1 MTGGLA
7 FEAMNHAGHIKKNL
21 IVIFNDN
28 DMSIDP
34 NVGALSKTFN
44 LIQGSKTYNQIK
56 KKIKEQEKKNL
67 LKKSLIFAL
76 KRINISFMEFL
87 SPSLWFEKLGYLNIL
102 VL

>member
-1 MTGGLA
+1 MAIIGDGGMTGGLA

-44 LIQGSKTYNQIK
+44 LIQGSKTYNRIK
-56 KKIKEQEKKNL
+56 KKSKNKK
-67 LKKSLIFAL
+67 KKI
-76 KRINISFMEFL
+76 
-87 SPSLWFEKLGYLNIL
+87 Y
-102 VL
+102 